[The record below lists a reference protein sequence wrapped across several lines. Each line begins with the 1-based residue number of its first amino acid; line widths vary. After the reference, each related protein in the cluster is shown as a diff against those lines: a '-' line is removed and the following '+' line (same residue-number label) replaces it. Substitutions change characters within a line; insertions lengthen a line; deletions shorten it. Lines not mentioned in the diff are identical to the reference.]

1 MRVCKRMQSRST
13 LQTALPFLLEVTM
26 ASADSLRKSFTY
38 RRWTPWAL
46 PLRTYQEKFSMHT
59 RFCPQAQPT
68 RACCEGLALRAIS
81 LRTSLLSG
89 CAALNSKNT
98 WSLLLLAIVMQAVQH
113 YHACEHAGRSA
124 WCHLHSL
131 HSFRYF
137 FPDNDAD
144 DDDCDFRFQISDSDF
159 RF

>member
-1 MRVCKRMQSRST
+1 MFSNIAIKLRALQEMFSKIADTLLGHHGCTRRQGCKHSS
-13 LQTALPFLLEVTM
+13 M

-46 PLRTYQEKFSMHT
+46 PLRTCQEKFSMHT

-98 WSLLLLAIVMQAVQH
+98 SSSIWRFS
-113 YHACEHAGRSA
+113 SD
-124 WCHLHSL
+124 S
-131 HSFRYF
+131 
-137 FPDNDAD
+137 
-144 DDDCDFRFQISDSDF
+144 RFQVSDF
-159 RF
+159 IF